1 MMRRSTQPDHQ
12 RAAAEVLRNSGHPRP
27 TGRPARMAEQT
38 RAASLA
44 QSEGTRR
51 AGLLAASRRV
61 LRSISDELLEHLDEA
76 APTAPVQR
84 RAEGWNMSLNGVRL
98 GLSAGQPFDGKNWGG
113 WDAPPIDVIGSA
125 TVSITSRPIVRATR
139 DEAIPSTTATPT
151 SSGSGHQRSS

>member
-1 MMRRSTQPDHQ
+1 
-12 RAAAEVLRNSGHPRP
+12 
-27 TGRPARMAEQT
+27 MAEQT

-51 AGLLAASRRV
+51 AGLLDASRRV

-125 TVSITSRPIVRATR
+125 TVSIT
-139 DEAIPSTTATPT
+139 IPADRQGYEGRNHSLYYCNANE
-151 SSGSGHQRSS
+151 